1 MKGGTVF
8 YNAVVYTYDRT
19 RPRAEALAV
28 MGEEIVA
35 VGDSADLCEAYPSFH
50 HVDLEGRVVLPGFV
64 DSHVHLLDFAL
75 GQRGI
80 DLSTTRSLEEVR
92 ARVAESAR
100 GKGEGWILGQG
111 WDPNL
116 WPERRLPTRSD
127 LDALSPDRP
136 VALRSKDGHL
146 LWVNSLALREA
157 GVSRVTPDPPG
168 GAILRDPAGEPLGIF
183 QEKAQELIWKVVP
196 PPRPEEIEEALR
208 SAMAIAHR
216 FGLVG
221 IHDMEGPEVF
231 RALQRLEREG
241 ALTLRVTMMLPERI
255 LGEAAAVGLTTGFG
269 SPWLRVGGV
278 KIFADGTLGAQTA
291 SMLEPFEGQPGNYGI
306 PVHDREELIA
316 LIQDAVRAGLS
327 VAVHAIGDRA
337 NRWVLDALEANLEAS
352 RRQGLRH
359 RIEHVQLLHPA
370 DLPRL
375 SCLGVVASMQPIH
388 ATYDRDLAEQ
398 YWGERSRYA
407 YAWRS
412 ILDSGV
418 VLAFGSDT
426 PYGVPDPL
434 AGLNPFRGLYAA
446 VTRKREDE
454 PASLGWHPEECLP
467 LEEAIRAYTVGA
479 AYASGEE
486 AYRGMLSEG
495 YLADFVVLDQDPFQL
510 SAPEELLTIKV
521 EATVVGGAIR
531 FATPGLSSLSAQ
543 GNP

>member
-1 MKGGTVF
+1 M
-8 YNAVVYTYDRT
+8 VYTFDRA

-35 VGDSADLCEAYPSFH
+35 VGSSADLRDAFSSFH
-50 HVDLEGRVVLPGFV
+50 HIDLEGRVVLPGFV

-80 DLSTTRSLEEVR
+80 DLSTTRSLEEVTV
-92 ARVAESAR
+92 RVAESAR

-116 WPERRLPTRSD
+116 WSERSLPTRYD
-127 LDALSPDRP
+127 LDTISPDRP

-157 GVSRVTPDPPG
+157 GISRGTPDPPG
-168 GAILRDPAGEPLGIF
+168 GVILRDPTGEPLGILK
-183 QEKAQELIWKVVP
+183 EKAQELIWKVVP

-208 SAMAIAHR
+208 RAMAIANR

-231 RALQRLEREG
+231 RTLQHLERKG
-241 ALTLRVTMMLPERI
+241 LLTLRVTMLIPERVFA
-255 LGEAAAVGLTTGFG
+255 EAIALGLTTGFG
-269 SPWLRVGGV
+269 SQWLRVGGI

-291 SMLEPFEGQPGNYGI
+291 SMLEPFEGQPDNYGI

-316 LIQDAVRAGLS
+316 LIHDAVRAGLS

-352 RRQGLRH
+352 RRQKLRH
-359 RIEHVQLLHPA
+359 RIEHVQLLHPD

-375 SCLGVVASMQPIH
+375 ARLGVVASMQPIH
-388 ATYDRDLAEQ
+388 ATYDRDLAEH
-398 YWGERSRYA
+398 YWGKRSRYA

-418 VLAFGSDT
+418 ILAFGSDT

-434 AGLNPFRGLYAA
+434 VGLDPFRGLYAA
-446 VTRKREDE
+446 VTRKRENE
-454 PASLGWHPEECLP
+454 PASSAWYPEECLT
-467 LEEAIRAYTVGA
+467 LQEAIRAYTVGA

-495 YLADFVVLDQDPFQL
+495 YLADFVVLNQDPFQL
-510 SAPEELLTIKV
+510 STPEELLTITV

-531 FATPGLSSLSAQ
+531 FATPGLSSLPIHPASAQ
-543 GNP
+543 VNP